1 MPLSA
6 AGSMNKAIIHAFEV
20 VTSNEH
26 FRHRWIPDYVLVGVI
41 NFEYDVPSEKTL
53 TTASFHRAV
62 GRDLRYINQ
71 PAESNMWGAYCKVY
85 SPLVLPDGT
94 ANTRAARIKCYF
106 LTDSGILPSKSMR
119 GETWYKS
126 ISNEQVGESA
136 I

>member
-1 MPLSA
+1 
-6 AGSMNKAIIHAFEV
+6 MNKAIIHAFEV

-71 PAESNMWGAYCKVY
+71 PAESNMWGAYCNIY
-85 SPLVLPDGT
+85 LPKAILYGT
-94 ANTRAARIKCYF
+94 VNNKRVRVKCY
-106 LTDSGILPSKSMR
+106 LVTNGGALPSKSMH
-119 GETWYKS
+119 GETWYT
-126 ISNEQVGESA
+126 
-136 I
+136 